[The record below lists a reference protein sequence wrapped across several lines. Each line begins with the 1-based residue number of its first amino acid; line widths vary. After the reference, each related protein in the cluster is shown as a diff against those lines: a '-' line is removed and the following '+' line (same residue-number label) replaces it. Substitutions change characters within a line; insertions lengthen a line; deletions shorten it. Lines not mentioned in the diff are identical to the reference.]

1 MYPRGDSNLYSP
13 ECVEKEFSEVP
24 ELRPRGV
31 FARML
36 GREAGPRLRRG

>member
-1 MYPRGDSNLYSP
+1 MAYPPKY
-13 ECVEKEFSEVP
+13 VEVEFSEVP
-24 ELRPRGV
+24 KLRLRGF

>member
-1 MYPRGDSNLYSP
+1 
-13 ECVEKEFSEVP
+13 VEGEFSEVP